1 MSTIAKLTLREY
13 ERIVAT
19 GVFDGKNHRRLE
31 LIRGELREM
40 SPIGPVHAD
49 LVAWLTNSSIRNTS
63 ADEIQVRVQSP
74 LALEEADC
82 EPEPDI
88 VWVRSNR
95 FLSGHPTP
103 SDVLLLLEVADSSLD
118 YDRGEKAEL
127 YAEAGITDYWIVN
140 AIERTVEV
148 HRDPA
153 GLEYRDVQPFGVGD
167 VIHPLVAP
175 AAGLDI
181 ASLFGRAS

>member
-1 MSTIAKLTLREY
+1 MSAIAKLTLKEY
-13 ERIVAT
+13 EQIVAT

-49 LVAWLTNSSIRNTS
+49 LVAWLTNWSIRNTS
-63 ADEIQVRVQSP
+63 AEEIQVRVQSP
-74 LALEEADC
+74 LSLEDADC
-82 EPEPDI
+82 QPEPDI

-103 SDVLLLLEVADSSLD
+103 ADVLLLIEVADSSLE

-127 YAEAGITDYWIVN
+127 YAEAGIADYWVVN
-140 AIERTVEV
+140 AVERTVEI
-148 HRDPA
+148 HRDPVRVQ
-153 GLEYRDVQPFGVGD
+153 YRDVQPFSLGD
-167 VIHPLVAP
+167 AVYPLVAP

-181 ASLFGRAS
+181 GSLFARPS